1 MDTDKLLDNFK
12 DKNILVIGDIMLDKY
27 IYGEVER
34 ISPEAPVQ
42 VVSVKSEKYI
52 LGGAANVAN
61 NTASLGAKTNI
72 CGVTGEDEAGNI
84 LLSCLHE
91 KNINGDMVFSDKDKK
106 TIQKIRVVS
115 QSQQLIRIDYEN
127 SNYIAEYTREK
138 IIEHLKKKIHN
149 YDVIIISDYA
159 KGTITKEIADFVITG
174 SNKKVIIDPKPKHK
188 EFYKGAYLITPN
200 LKEAVEMTG
209 IYYVKDEHTISM
221 IGHKLMEEMNS
232 HILITCGDQ
241 GMYLFKKDGEFY
253 KLPTKAREVYDVT
266 GAGDTVIATIAT
278 VIASGGTMKEAS
290 YIANYA
296 AGIVVGKAGTATT
309 NVEEIKREI
318 NYERSNIS

>member
-1 MDTDKLLDNFK
+1 METEQILDNFK
-12 DKNILVIGDIMLDKY
+12 NNNILVIGDIMLDKY
-27 IYGEVER
+27 IYGEVDR

-42 VVSVKSEKYI
+42 VVNVKKEKYI

-61 NTASLGAKTNI
+61 NTASLGARTNI
-72 CGVTGEDEAGNI
+72 CGVTGEDEAGSV
-84 LLSCLHE
+84 LLSCLQE
-91 KNINGDMVFSDKDKK
+91 KHINGDMVFGDKAKK

-127 SNYIAEYTREK
+127 TVDISKDTEEK
-138 IIEHLKKKIHN
+138 IIQQLKKKIHN
-149 YDVIIISDYA
+149 YDVIVLSDYA
-159 KGTITKEIADFVITG
+159 KGTITKEIAEFVIKY

-209 IYYVKDEHTISM
+209 IYAENEDTISV
-221 IGHKLMEEMNS
+221 IGHTLMEEMNS
-232 HILITCGDQ
+232 HILITCGAQ
-241 GMYLFKKDGEFY
+241 GMYLFKKDGDFF

-278 VIASGGTMKEAS
+278 AIASGGTMREAS

-309 NVEEIKREI
+309 AVEEIKREI
-318 NYERSNIS
+318 KYDRSNIS